1 MITFVTRGSVPLPP
15 DQESSVMRA
24 FIVPEFGVRGSV
36 GERPMPE
43 PTEGQL
49 LIRVK
54 AAGVNAMD
62 PIFASGA
69 YRDYLEHRLPL
80 TPGSDYAGTVE
91 ATGPD
96 VAGFQAGDE
105 VYGDV
110 GKPFAGEG
118 SFAELATVS
127 AGLAAR
133 RPDGLTPEQAAAIP
147 RAGGTALAEVEAA
160 GIGAGDTVVIVGA
173 AGGVG
178 GFATQLAN
186 RRGARVIALTS
197 AANADYVRSLGAV
210 EVIDYAADDAL
221 DQVRRLAPDGAAA
234 VIDQFHD
241 AAGLVPIAAWVRP
254 GGTIVSPIAMGG
266 DQALAGLPVTFQMVQ
281 AATERAAEI
290 GELVASGELTL
301 TIETL
306 PFSRAAEA
314 LQRQASRTVRGKLVL
329 LME

>member
-1 MITFVTRGSVPLPP
+1 MIG
-15 DQESSVMRA
+15 D
-24 FIVPEFGVRGSV
+24 
-36 GERPMPE
+36 RPTPE
-43 PTEGQL
+43 PSEGQL

-62 PIFASGA
+62 PIFASGV
-69 YRDYLEHRLPL
+69 YLDYMEHRLPL

-110 GKPFAGEG
+110 GKLYAGEG
-118 SFAELATVS
+118 SFAEYVTVS
-127 AGLAAR
+127 AGLARR
-133 RPDGLTPEQAAAIP
+133 RPVGLTVEQAAAIP

-178 GFATQLAN
+178 SVATQLAN

-197 AANADYVRSLGAV
+197 ADNADYVRSLGAA

-221 DQVRRLAPDGAAA
+221 DQVRRLSPDGVAA
-234 VIDQFHD
+234 VVDQFHD
-241 AAGLVPIAAWVRP
+241 AASLVPVAALVRP
-254 GGTIVSPIAMGG
+254 GGKVISPIAMGG

-301 TIETL
+301 AIETL
-306 PFSRAAEA
+306 PFNRAAEA
-314 LQRQASRTVRGKLVL
+314 LQRQVSRTVRSKLVL
-329 LME
+329 VME